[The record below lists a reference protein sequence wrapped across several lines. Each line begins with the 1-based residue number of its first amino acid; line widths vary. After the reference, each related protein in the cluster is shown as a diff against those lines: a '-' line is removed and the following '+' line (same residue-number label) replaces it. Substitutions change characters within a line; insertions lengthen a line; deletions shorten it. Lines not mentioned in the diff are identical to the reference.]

1 MPRATFAFLGFL
13 ALLLAACESKS
24 LTGAEAQ
31 QAFRDGRPAL
41 ASRPDGPLVFLNGAP
56 LAPGSTLD
64 DLDPAMITR
73 IEVIKGQ
80 AAREH
85 YGPDADR
92 GVILVFASDSAT
104 VARLTTP

>member
-1 MPRATFAFLGFL
+1 MPRATFAFL
-13 ALLLAACESKS
+13 ALLLAACESTS
-24 LTGAEAQ
+24 VTGAEAP
-31 QAFRDGRPAL
+31 QAFRDARPAL
-41 ASRPDGPLVFLNGAP
+41 ASLSAGPLAFLNDAP
-56 LAPGSTLD
+56 LAPGATLD
-64 DLDPAMITR
+64 DLDPATITR